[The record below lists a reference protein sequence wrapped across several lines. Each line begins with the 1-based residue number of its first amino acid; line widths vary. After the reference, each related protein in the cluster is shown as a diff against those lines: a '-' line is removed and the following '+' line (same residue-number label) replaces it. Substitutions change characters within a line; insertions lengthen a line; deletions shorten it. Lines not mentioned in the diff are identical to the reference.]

1 MPFFFLHLQALSIN
15 RSLSK
20 AKFAVERG
28 QVSSKELRNSVI
40 QAIEEAGGKVDYA
53 EVRFSS
59 LLSLTT

>member
-1 MPFFFLHLQALSIN
+1 MPIFLHLQALSIN

-20 AKFAVERG
+20 AKLAVERG

-59 LLSLTT
+59 LISLRK